1 MAIINAVGIGKAKG
15 SMGNITYK
23 VRKGNTVGSQKVSKG
38 QQKIGTYRQ
47 VARRIMM
54 SNMVT
59 AYQRFNAIGDG
70 NGMAHSFP
78 LRTKGND
85 FNGFIAE
92 NMGVP
97 EVAAVVLP
105 KGQGSILIPAPFIVS
120 RGNLAAPVDFQATY
134 AAGKYTMSGSNNFAN
149 MGAIS
154 TALIENYGF
163 QQGDTVTIIAMN
175 WGSSALQSATVRG
188 YQFIVDTNSVE
199 ALPTWITAAGVFNV
213 ANATNS
219 DAVVIR
225 GRKDEGW
232 DVSDAQFSDATMSS
246 AAYTAYTGTPA
257 IMNAIDSW
265 GYRAEPYLQ
274 QGANPQ

>member
-134 AAGKYTMSGSNNFAN
+134 AAGKYTMSGSNNFAK
-149 MGAIS
+149 MGEIS

>member
-23 VRKGNTVGSQKVSKG
+23 TRNGETVGSQKVSKG
-38 QQKIGTYRQ
+38 QQKVGTYRQ
-47 VARRIMM
+47 VARRVVL

-78 LRTKGND
+78 LRAKGND
-85 FNGFIAE
+85 FNGFVAE

-105 KGQGSILIPAPFIVS
+105 KDIGSTLVPAPFIVS
-120 RGNLAAPVDFQATY
+120 RGNLAAPVDFQATF

-149 MGAIS
+149 MGELS
-154 TALIENYGF
+154 EALIESYGF
-163 QQGDTVTIIAMN
+163 QQGDTVTIFSMN
-175 WGSSALQSATVRG
+175 WGSSALQSAVVRG
-188 YQFIVDTNSVE
+188 YQFIVDANSAE
-199 ALPTWITAAGVFNV
+199 ALPDWITSAGVFNV
-213 ANATNS
+213 GNATNS

-225 GRKDEGW
+225 GRKDNGW
-232 DVSDAQFSDATMSS
+232 DVSDAQFSDATTSS

-257 IMNAIDSW
+257 LMNAIDSW
-265 GYRAEPYLQ
+265 GYRKEPYLQ